1 MKKRGLSLL
10 LALCMLLSVFSALP
24 ITASAASSGQCG
36 DNVYW
41 TLDDNGTLTI
51 SGTGDMW
58 DYTYG
63 EAPWQYISMIK
74 NVSVKYGV
82 TKIGNFAF
90 CGQDELTQISISN
103 SVTSIGDGAF
113 ANLYKLINI
122 NIPDGVMSIGNN
134 TFSSCYSLE
143 SIRIP
148 DSVTNIGFGAFVGC
162 SSLITIKIPKGI
174 DTIKYN
180 TFAECGLRNIDIPRN
195 VISIEQQAFIN
206 CKNLVNVNIENGVT
220 NINSHVFYGC
230 NKLRNITIPGSIKEI
245 GYAAFSECNSLTDV
259 NILNGVEYIGFGAF
273 ANCTDLESVFFPVS
287 LTNIAYNA
295 FVNCNK
301 LKDIYYSGSIK
312 EYRITIEGGNS
323 PLENATI
330 HYNSTAHSQSTSLGA
345 PVIKSASIT
354 YKDNTY
360 DLFSQPISME
370 QNSDIEISITPDV
383 DFSGNSNV
391 KIYLTQGAVQAA
403 ELKNG
408 VPNAVQP
415 GNLFSDGDIYLLAVD
430 TDTGNSTAL
439 KTKLNVSKTKSG
451 ELFPDSGADRLNF
464 TLGKKVGFTIPDSV
478 AIFGGTEISWDFG
491 FIPIS
496 VEYDKEDNN
505 KINIVFG
512 ANITS
517 EGEKDKDGKV
527 TTKYFKDFNF
537 KEYKKNIKKYKED
550 IKKASK
556 KQKRTLKQIKNDY
569 KMTKDK
575 KFSLFGDKIFG
586 GGKGSIDPT
595 IDVAGYAEMKVVD
608 GELKL
613 TEGQLCVEAEIMFNY
628 QGQIFIWVVPCYYEI
643 GGGVEAGLEGNM
655 ININPDGFTPEFDA
669 YITTKV
675 MAKIGGGI
683 GVAQT
688 ATVGA
693 SGEGSLNLKQAL
705 NKDYLKAWGEGAASF
720 EVKFFGKKVAEKP
733 FAEGDFLIYETGSN
747 KGLIKDKAVSIQK
760 ANKNNMLNS
769 VNLSETYPNESRSY
783 AENPTV
789 WQPQRPAM
797 LRSAAIDYSNKEL
810 KKLASNVYTETK
822 PMICNINGTKVMVMQ
837 WDSAQ
842 RADIDRTM
850 LVYSVYDEDI
860 GSWSEPTAVDD
871 DGTADFYPCF
881 KDGYLVWQN
890 SKTLL
895 SDDMTLEDIAKTG
908 EICIAKWNGNG
919 FDQTEVLTDNETLD
933 TLPTVCA
940 DGDTVNATWITNSN
954 NDILGITGRNTIVQK
969 TCTNG
974 EWSEVSEVKTDL
986 NSVISLSSGYANNKY
1001 SIAYVEDGDNDFD
1014 TMNDRNIIV
1023 IADGAETNITDNGT
1037 LNSNPVFAD
1046 NRIYYYSAGNIVS
1059 ANVDGSDKQNIFN
1072 EAKQGLT
1079 DNFVVDTNS
1088 NGDKAVWWTKAQS
1101 GAAEVYS
1108 ALYRD
1113 NEWSDEIN
1121 VTSLGN
1127 TAKYP
1132 SGILNDDGTMLVAFT
1147 GGITENNEI
1156 TQTDLYTV
1164 SVAPSYDLEMTDA
1177 YIDEETMTVYATVKN
1192 SGELAVNSYTVSLD
1206 DGGTNNS
1213 VTVTEALPAGGTK
1226 EVEIAYNKPSDFTKH
1241 TITATVSADNKEEYN
1256 LNNNSAEISVGL
1268 SDVSIVSVDSYEKLP
1283 SSSAVVAIENKG
1295 NCDAENVILSL
1306 RKETENGEAVN
1317 EMNIGTLAAGEE
1329 KSVTIDYE
1337 PLKYENVLWY
1347 VTVQTDSD
1355 EITTANNA
1363 EYFVNESSI
1372 NLAETEHK
1380 ILNYNINDTT
1390 LSVNTFVKN
1399 NTETQLAGNVYAA
1412 VYSSKNELVGVA
1424 VQPINVSGY
1433 GDTGVDLWIN
1443 NYTKHDGDY
1452 IKAFIWDEKQT
1463 PKCGV
1468 DIQNIQ

>member
-41 TLDDNGTLTI
+41 TLDDDGTLTI

-58 DYTYG
+58 DWSVN
-63 EAPWQYISMIK
+63 ENNKSPWTDNENIK
-74 NVSVKYGV
+74 NVIIESGVTRIGREAFVNCNCLKDVKIPDGVTGIGQEAFIYCSQLSNINIPNSITSIEGFVFAYCYDLTNINISNGVTYIGHGAFTGSGLTSIKIPNGV
-82 TKIGNFAF
+82 TKIGF
-90 CGQDELTQISISN
+90 
-103 SVTSIGDGAF
+103 
-113 ANLYKLINI
+113 
-122 NIPDGVMSIGNN
+122 N
-134 TFSSCYSLE
+134 TFGDCSKLTN
-143 SIRIP
+143 IIIP
-148 DSVTNIGFGAFVGC
+148 DSVIEIEDSAFESCKNLKSINIPNSVSYIQSYAFRRCISLTNIQIPNGVSSIESYVFEKCESLTSVSISNNITDIRRNAFVGC
-162 SSLITIKIPKGI
+162 FDL
-174 DTIKYN
+174 N
-180 TFAECGLRNIDIPRN
+180 
-195 VISIEQQAFIN
+195 
-206 CKNLVNVNIENGVT
+206 
-220 NINSHVFYGC
+220 
-230 NKLRNITIPGSIKEI
+230 
-245 GYAAFSECNSLTDV
+245 DV
-259 NILNGVEYIGFGAF
+259 
-273 ANCTDLESVFFPVS
+273 
-287 LTNIAYNA
+287 
-295 FVNCNK
+295 
-301 LKDIYYSGSIK
+301 YYSGTRKQWENIN
-312 EYRITIEGGNS
+312 IEEGNKN
-323 PLENATI
+323 LTGATI

-360 DLFSQPISME
+360 DLFSQPISIK
-370 QNSDIEISITPDV
+370 QDSNIEISITPDI

-408 VPNAVQP
+408 VPNTVQP

-451 ELFPDSGADRLNF
+451 ELFPDSGVDGLNF

-512 ANITS
+512 ANIAS

-556 KQKRTLKQIKNDY
+556 KQNRTLKQIKNDY

-595 IDVAGYAEMKVVD
+595 IDVAGYAEMKVID
-608 GELKL
+608 GELKF
-613 TEGQLCVEAEIMFNY
+613 TEGQLCVEAELMFNY

-643 GGGVEAGLEGNM
+643 GGGVGAGLEGNM
-655 ININPDGFTPEFDA
+655 VNINPDGFTPEFDA

-683 GVAQT
+683 GVAKA

-720 EVKFFGKKVAEKP
+720 EVKVFGKKVAEKP

-747 KGLIKDKAVSIQK
+747 KGLIKDKAVSIK
-760 ANKNNMLNS
+760 KVNKNNMLNS

-810 KKLASNVYTETK
+810 KQLASNVYTETK

-850 LVYSVYDEDI
+850 LVYSVYDEDT

-908 EICIAKWNGNG
+908 EICIAKWNGSG
-919 FDQTEVLTDNETLD
+919 FDKTEVLTDNETLD

-940 DGDTVNATWITNSN
+940 NGDTVNAAWITNSN

-1023 IADGAETNITDNGT
+1023 IAGGAETNITDNDT

-1059 ANVDGSDKQNIFN
+1059 ANIDGSDKQNIFK
-1072 EAKQGLT
+1072 EEKQGLT

-1121 VTSLGN
+1121 ITSLGN

-1177 YIDEETMTVYATVKN
+1177 YIDEETMTVHATVKN

-1213 VTVTEALPAGGTK
+1213 VAVTEALPAGGTK
-1226 EVEIAYNKPSDFTKH
+1226 EVEIAYNKPSDFTKR
-1241 TITATVSADNKEEYN
+1241 TITAAVSADNTEEYN

-1268 SDVSIVSVDSYEKLP
+1268 SDVSIISVDSYEKLP
-1283 SSSAVVAIENKG
+1283 SSSAVVVIENKG

-1317 EMNIGTLAAGEE
+1317 EMNIGTLAPGEE

-1355 EITTANNA
+1355 EITTANST
-1363 EYFVNESSI
+1363 EYFVNESAV

-1399 NTETQLAGNVYAA
+1399 NTETQLVGNVYAA
-1412 VYSSKNELVGVA
+1412 VYNSKNELVGVA

-1463 PKCGV
+1463 PKCDV

>member
-58 DYTYG
+58 DWDWNTS
-63 EAPWQYISMIK
+63 PWFK
-74 NVSVKYGV
+74 NCADIYKVIVKSG
-82 TKIGNFAF
+82 
-90 CGQDELTQISISN
+90 
-103 SVTSIGDGAF
+103 VTSIGIFSFYGCENLTSVNMADGVKKIGCFAFDGAYKLKSIVIPKGTQKIDARAF
-113 ANLYKLINI
+113 GGCKSLTTISLPAEIEHVHSAAFLGCEQLTDITVDSNHPYYAGVDGNLYFKWNNKLTGLIRYAPGKRDKSFS
-122 NIPDGVMSIGNN
+122 IPEGIKNFEWYAFEGAKYLTNVDIPNSVKTISEGMFSRCSSLTSI
-134 TFSSCYSLE
+134 S
-143 SIRIP
+143 IP
-148 DSVTNIGFGAFVGC
+148 DSVTEIEWLAFEDCISLRHVYYSGT
-162 SSLITIKIPKGI
+162 SEQWKKIDIIEDDNEYLLSAVKHYNSNLNYTYPSKSTSLLPPAINYALITDGSAL
-174 DTIKYN
+174 Y
-180 TFAECGLRNIDIPRN
+180 GLFSSP
-195 VISIEQQAFIN
+195 
-206 CKNLVNVNIENGVT
+206 VNIEKDS
-220 NINSHVFYGC
+220 NSEV
-230 NKLRNITIPGSIKEI
+230 
-245 GYAAFSECNSLTDV
+245 
-259 NILNGVEYIGFGAF
+259 
-273 ANCTDLESVFFPVS
+273 SV
-287 LTNIAYNA
+287 L
-295 FVNCNK
+295 
-301 LKDIYYSGSIK
+301 
-312 EYRITIEGGNS
+312 
-323 PLENATI
+323 
-330 HYNSTAHSQSTSLGA
+330 
-345 PVIKSASIT
+345 AS
-354 YKDNTY
+354 
-360 DLFSQPISME
+360 
-370 QNSDIEISITPDV
+370 V
-383 DFSGNSNV
+383 DFNGNSNT
-391 KIYLTQGAVQAA
+391 KIYLSQGAGKAI

-408 VPNAVQP
+408 VWNTIQP
-415 GNLFSDGDIYLLAVD
+415 GKVFSDGQDIYLLA
-430 TDTGNSTAL
+430 TDRTTGKSASL
-439 KTKLNVSKTKSG
+439 KTKLNIMPKETKDI
-451 ELFPDSGADRLNF
+451 PALNATNLKF
-464 TLGKKVGFTIPDSV
+464 KLGKSMGFTIPDEGPV
-478 AIFGGTEISWDFG
+478 LGGTELNWDIG
-491 FIPIS
+491 ALPVS
-496 VEYDKEDNN
+496 VKYDKNDSN
-505 KINIVFG
+505 KIDIVFG
-512 ANITS
+512 S
-517 EGEKDKDGKV
+517 DGW
-527 TTKYFKDFNF
+527 DFDF
-537 KEYKKNIKKYKED
+537 DSYKKD
-550 IKKASK
+550 IQKAAR
-556 KQKRTLKQIKNDY
+556 KQGRTLKQVRNDY
-569 KMTKDK
+569 RMKNECKANV
-575 KFSLFGDKIFG
+575 LG
-586 GGKGSIDPT
+586 GNLVAGGAGKVTPSVDI
-595 IDVAGYAEMKVVD
+595 AGYAQMKYINGKWVF
-608 GELKL
+608 
-613 TEGQLCVEAEIMFNY
+613 TEGQLGFEVEIMFSY

-643 GGGVEAGLEGNM
+643 GAGCGMELDGKM
-655 ININPDGFTPEFDA
+655 INIAPDGFSPVFDA
-669 YITTKV
+669 YITAKV
-675 MAKIGGGI
+675 MAEIGGGI
-683 GVAQT
+683 GIANV

-693 SGEGSLNLKQAL
+693 AGNAALNLKQSL
-705 NKDYLKAWGEGAASF
+705 SEDYSKVWADGSASIK
-720 EVKFFGKKVAEKP
+720 VKVFGKTVAQKE
-733 FAEGDFLIYETGSN
+733 FAKGSRLIYETGNPEGMISGIN
-747 KGLIKDKAVSIQK
+747 TGGGGTFRSRMLRAVKI
-760 ANKNNMLNS
+760 
-769 VNLSETYPNESRSY
+769 SETYPNESRSY

-850 LVYSVYDEDI
+850 LVYSVYDEDT

-908 EICIAKWNGNG
+908 EICIAKWNGSG
-919 FDQTEVLTDNETLD
+919 FDKTEILTDNETLD
-933 TLPTVCA
+933 TLPTVCEN
-940 DGDTVNATWITNSN
+940 GDTVNAAWITNSN
-954 NDILGITGRNTIVQK
+954 NDILGITGRNTIMQK
-969 TCTNG
+969 TYTNG
-974 EWSEVSEVKTDL
+974 EWSEASEIKADL

-1059 ANVDGSDKQNIFN
+1059 ANIDGSDKQNIFK
-1072 EAKQGLT
+1072 EEKQGLT

-1121 VTSLGN
+1121 ITSLGN

-1132 SGILNDDGTMLVAFT
+1132 SGILNNDGTMLVAFT

-1156 TQTDLYTV
+1156 MRTDLYTV

-1177 YIDEETMTVYATVKN
+1177 YIDEETMTVHATVKN

-1213 VTVTEALPAGGTK
+1213 VAVTEALPAGGTK
-1226 EVEIAYNKPSDFTKH
+1226 GVEIAYNKPTGFTKR
-1241 TITATVSADNKEEYN
+1241 TITAAVSADNTEEYN

-1306 RKETENGEAVN
+1306 RKETENGEAIN
-1317 EMNIGTLAAGEE
+1317 EMNIGTLAPGEE

-1347 VTVQTDSD
+1347 VTVQTDSA

-1363 EYFVNESSI
+1363 EYFVNESTV

-1380 ILNYNINDTT
+1380 ILNYSINNTT

-1399 NTETQLAGNVYAA
+1399 NTETQLVGNVYAA
-1412 VYSSKNELVGVA
+1412 VYNSKNELVGVA
-1424 VQPINVSGY
+1424 VQPINISGY